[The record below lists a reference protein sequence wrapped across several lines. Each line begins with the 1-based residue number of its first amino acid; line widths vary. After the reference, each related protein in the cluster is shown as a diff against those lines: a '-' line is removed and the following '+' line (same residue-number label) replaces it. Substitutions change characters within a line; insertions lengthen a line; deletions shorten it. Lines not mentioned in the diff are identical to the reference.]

1 MQKNLVLQRKI
12 EDQIRVALTKQG
24 IVMLLGP
31 RQSGKTTLSKKLLRD
46 SNDTAG
52 YYNCELFEVRKA
64 FQLGAPDLIK
74 ELIGGR
80 TLVVFDEAQTIENI
94 GKILKVF
101 HDTYPDIHV
110 IATGSSSF
118 DLANKI
124 KEPLTGRAYEFIL
137 PPLSLPELKSA
148 HPITEEVFEHMLLY
162 GLYPA
167 VALAHTPKEKIE
179 ELKKIATNYLYKD
192 VFTFESLRNPKV
204 FEDLLIH
211 LAQSVGSTVSSNA
224 LARELGVSQVTI
236 EKYIRLLEQSFVIKR
251 IYSYATNYANELKKS
266 YKIYFY
272 DTGVINVLLNRFDLS
287 YNKGALFENFFFT
300 EKLKEGLLAPLPPRI
315 HFWRTKAG
323 NEVDFV
329 ITGNNVAEAY
339 ECKYADTTVSF
350 ETFRKRYPHI
360 TCDVVNAKNFIDL
373 K

>member
-1 MQKNLVLQRKI
+1 MQNNLVLERTI
-12 EDQIRVALTKQG
+12 EDRIRDTLKKQG
-24 IVMLLGP
+24 VVMLLGP

-46 SNDTAG
+46 LKSHSG
-52 YYNCELFEVRKA
+52 YYNCELFEVRQA
-64 FQLGAPDLIK
+64 FQLGTPRLIK
-74 ELIGGR
+74 ELIGDQ

-94 GKILKVF
+94 GKVLKVF
-101 HDTYPDIHV
+101 HDTYPDIRV

-124 KEPLTGRAYEFIL
+124 KEPLTGRAYEFVL
-137 PPLSLPELKSA
+137 PPLSLPELKRA
-148 HPITEEVFEHMLLY
+148 YPITKDVFEHLLLY

-167 VALAHTPKEKIE
+167 VALARSPKEKIE

-224 LARELGVSQVTI
+224 LARELGVSQVTV
-236 EKYIRLLEQSFVIKR
+236 EKYIRLLEQSFVINR
-251 IYSYATNYANELKKS
+251 IYSYTTNYANELKKS

-272 DTGVINVLLNRFDLS
+272 DNGVINVLLNRFDLDF
-287 YNKGALFENFFFT
+287 NRGALFENFFFT
-300 EKLKEGLLAPLPPRI
+300 ERLKEGLLATLPPRI

-329 ITGNNVAEAY
+329 VMGDGIARAY
-339 ECKYADTTVSF
+339 ECKYNGGSVSF
-350 ETFRKRYPHI
+350 ETFHKRYPHI
-360 TCDVVNAKNFIDL
+360 TCDVVRARDFIDI
-373 K
+373 